1 MPGILQELEN
11 PTFKATKSEKTLMD
25 YIKLD
30 LDNFIYKSISVIA
43 KESGVGE
50 ATITRFTKKIGFNG
64 FQDFKVTLAK
74 ELSNARNTSIIN
86 LHVNRE
92 EGVRETADKLLKSSI
107 NILEQTVKNID
118 DDIISQCK
126 NSIMHAKR
134 IYFIGIGYSGISA
147 MDINRKF
154 MRIGLNTIPI
164 TDSHTMVIM
173 ASIMDKDDLI
183 IAISNSGKTKEVIK
197 TVKQAKENGVSII
210 TLTEDSDNPLRKL
223 ADYELKYT
231 SAETIF
237 ETGSISSKIP
247 QIFLL
252 DLLYT
257 EIIKDMFSEAV
268 ERKIK
273 TTSAIELL
281 ND

>member
-1 MPGILQELEN
+1 MGILEQLEN
-11 PTFKATKSEKTLMD
+11 PKFKATKSEKTLIK
-25 YIKLD
+25 YIKSD
-30 LDNFIYKSISVIA
+30 LDNIIYKSISIIA

-50 ATITRFTKKIGFNG
+50 ATITRFTKKLGFNG

-74 ELSNARNTSIIN
+74 EISNKKNTSIIN
-86 LHVNRE
+86 LHVHRDE
-92 EGVRETADKLLKSSI
+92 SVTETANKMLKSSI
-107 NILEQTVKNID
+107 NILEQKVKQID
-118 DDIISQCK
+118 LDLMCK
-126 NSIMHAKR
+126 CRDLIMNAKR
-134 IYFIGIGYSGISA
+134 VYFIGIGYSGIA
-147 MDINRKF
+147 ATDINYKF
-154 MRIGLNTIPI
+154 MRIGFTTVPV

-173 ASIMDKDDLI
+173 SSITNDDDVI
-183 IAISNSGKTKEVIK
+183 VAISNSGTTKEVIK
-197 TVKQAKENGVSII
+197 TVKQAKENGTKII

-223 ADYELKYT
+223 SDYELTYT

-257 EIIKDMFSEAV
+257 EVIKEMFSEAV
-268 ERKIK
+268 EKKIK
-273 TTSAIELL
+273 TTSAIL

>member
-1 MPGILQELEN
+1 MGILEQLEN
-11 PTFKATKSEKTLMD
+11 PKFKATKSEKTLIE
-25 YIKLD
+25 YIKSD
-30 LDNFIYKSISVIA
+30 LDNIIYKSISIIA

-50 ATITRFTKKIGFNG
+50 ATITRFTKKLGFNG

-74 ELSNARNTSIIN
+74 EISNKKNTSIIN
-86 LHVNRE
+86 LHVHRDE
-92 EGVRETADKLLKSSI
+92 SVTETANKMLKSSI
-107 NILEQTVKNID
+107 NILEQTVKQID
-118 DDIISQCK
+118 LDLMCKCK
-126 NSIMHAKR
+126 NLIMNAKR
-134 IYFIGIGYSGISA
+134 VYFIGIGYSGIA
-147 MDINRKF
+147 ATDINYKF
-154 MRIGLNTIPI
+154 MRIGFTTVPV

-173 ASIMDKDDLI
+173 SSITNDDVI
-183 IAISNSGKTKEVIK
+183 VAISNSGTTKEVIK
-197 TVKQAKENGVSII
+197 TVKQAKENGTKII

-223 ADYELKYT
+223 SDYELTYT

-257 EIIKDMFSEAV
+257 EVIKEMFSEAV
-268 ERKIK
+268 EKKIK
-273 TTSAIELL
+273 TTSAIL

>member
-1 MPGILQELEN
+1 MDILEQLEN
-11 PTFKATKSEKTLMD
+11 PKFKATKSEKTLME
-25 YIKLD
+25 YIKSD

-74 ELSNARNTSIIN
+74 ELSNKRNTSIIN
-86 LHVNRE
+86 LHVHRD
-92 EGVRETADKLLKSSI
+92 EGVKETATKLLKSSI

-118 DDIISQCK
+118 VDIVNQCK
-126 NSIMHAKR
+126 NLIMSAKR
-134 IYFIGIGYSGISA
+134 VYFIGIGYSGIA
-147 MDINRKF
+147 ATDVNYKF
-154 MRIGLNTIPI
+154 MRIGFNTIPI

-173 ASIMDKDDLI
+173 SSIMDKDDVIL
-183 IAISNSGKTKEVIK
+183 AISNSGTTKEVIK
-197 TVKQAKENGVSII
+197 TVRQAKENGVNII

-257 EIIKDMFSEAV
+257 EVIKEMFSEAV

-273 TTSAIELL
+273 TTSAIEIL

>member
-1 MPGILQELEN
+1 MGILEQLEN
-11 PTFKATKSEKTLMD
+11 PKFKATKSEKTLIK
-25 YIKLD
+25 YIKSD
-30 LDNFIYKSISVIA
+30 LDNIIYKSISIIA

-50 ATITRFTKKIGFNG
+50 ATITRFTKKLGFNG

-74 ELSNARNTSIIN
+74 EISNKKNTSIIN
-86 LHVNRE
+86 LHVHRDE
-92 EGVRETADKLLKSSI
+92 SVTETANKMLKSSI
-107 NILEQTVKNID
+107 NILEQTVKQID
-118 DDIISQCK
+118 LDLII
-126 NSIMHAKR
+126 NAKR
-134 IYFIGIGYSGISA
+134 VYFIGIGYSGIA
-147 MDINRKF
+147 ATDINYKF
-154 MRIGLNTIPI
+154 MRIGFTTVPV

-173 ASIMDKDDLI
+173 SSITNDDDVI
-183 IAISNSGKTKEVIK
+183 VAISNSGTTKEVIK
-197 TVKQAKENGVSII
+197 TVKQAKENGTKII

-223 ADYELKYT
+223 SDYELTYT

-257 EIIKDMFSEAV
+257 EVIKEMFSEAV
-268 ERKIK
+268 EKKIK
-273 TTSAIELL
+273 TTSAIL

>member
-1 MPGILQELEN
+1 MGILEQLEN
-11 PTFKATKSEKTLMD
+11 PKFKATKSEKTLIE
-25 YIKLD
+25 YIKSD
-30 LDNFIYKSISVIA
+30 LDNIIYKSISIIA

-50 ATITRFTKKIGFNG
+50 ATITRFTKKLGFNG

-74 ELSNARNTSIIN
+74 EISNKKNTSIIN
-86 LHVNRE
+86 LHVHRDE
-92 EGVRETADKLLKSSI
+92 SVTETANKMLKSSI
-107 NILEQTVKNID
+107 NILEQTVKQID
-118 DDIISQCK
+118 LDLMCK
-126 NSIMHAKR
+126 CRDLIMNAKR
-134 IYFIGIGYSGISA
+134 VYFIGIGYSGIA
-147 MDINRKF
+147 ATDINYKF
-154 MRIGLNTIPI
+154 MRIGFTTVPV

-173 ASIMDKDDLI
+173 SSITNDDVI
-183 IAISNSGKTKEVIK
+183 VAISNSGTTKEVIK
-197 TVKQAKENGVSII
+197 TVKQAKENGTKII

-223 ADYELKYT
+223 SDYELTYT

-257 EIIKDMFSEAV
+257 EVIKEMFSEAV
-268 ERKIK
+268 EKKIK
-273 TTSAIELL
+273 TTSAIL

>member
-1 MPGILQELEN
+1 MGILEQLEN
-11 PTFKATKSEKTLMD
+11 PKFKATKSEKTLIE
-25 YIKLD
+25 YIKSD
-30 LDNFIYKSISVIA
+30 LDNIIYKSISIIA

-50 ATITRFTKKIGFNG
+50 ATITRFTKKLGFNG

-74 ELSNARNTSIIN
+74 EISNKKNTSIIN
-86 LHVNRE
+86 LHVHRDE
-92 EGVRETADKLLKSSI
+92 SVTETA
-107 NILEQTVKNID
+107 NILEQTVKQID
-118 DDIISQCK
+118 LDLMCK
-126 NSIMHAKR
+126 CRDLIMNAKR
-134 IYFIGIGYSGISA
+134 VYFIGIGYSGIA
-147 MDINRKF
+147 ATDINYKF
-154 MRIGLNTIPI
+154 MRIGFTTVPV

-173 ASIMDKDDLI
+173 SSITNDDDVI
-183 IAISNSGKTKEVIK
+183 VAISNSGTTKEVIK
-197 TVKQAKENGVSII
+197 TVKQAKENGTKII

-223 ADYELKYT
+223 SDYELTYT

-257 EIIKDMFSEAV
+257 EVIKEMFSEAV
-268 ERKIK
+268 EKKIK
-273 TTSAIELL
+273 TTSAIL